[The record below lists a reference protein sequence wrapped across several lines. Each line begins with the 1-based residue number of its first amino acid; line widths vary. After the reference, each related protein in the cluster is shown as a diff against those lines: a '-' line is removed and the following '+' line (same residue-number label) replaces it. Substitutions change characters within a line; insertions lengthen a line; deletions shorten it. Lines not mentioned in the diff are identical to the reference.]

1 MADQEFLASF
11 AVEIDEQGVSRLQQ
25 VLEENRELADRLA
38 SAFSSASQ
46 AMRQFAADLG
56 EALPSLFPLAGH
68 GITTEGLIGTGGLAL
83 GLDLTQ
89 AQADLKAFTE
99 LLKKP
104 VSLSASASS
113 ILSTARTAYN
123 SVRSIFASPVP
134 LNIRVETGSGDNGSP
149 SSSGSGS
156 TPSGSGSTTSRSS
169 PVLKMS
175 AGGRFTRPTSVQVAE
190 DGDAEYIIP
199 VRKED
204 RALPLLRRL
213 LGELSPAA
221 RESLSGSGGMPSFS
235 GGLSAGES
243 AGSVTVY
250 NQHLSAP
257 VNIHVTASG
266 GRAEEIGRSIYD
278 TAERYLLRTLR
289 SSFPL

>member
-1 MADQEFLASF
+1 MVADQEFLASF

-25 VLEENRELADRLA
+25 VLAENRELADRLA

-46 AMRQFAADLG
+46 AMRQFAAELG

-113 ILSTARTAYN
+113 VLSTARTAYN
-123 SVRSIFASPVP
+123 SVRNIFASPVP
-134 LNIRVETGSGDNGSP
+134 LNIRVETGNGDNGSP

-156 TPSGSGSTTSRSS
+156 TPSGSS

-175 AGGRFTRPTSVQVAE
+175 AGGRFTRPTSIQVAE

-204 RALPLLRRL
+204 RALPLLRQL

-243 AGSVTVY
+243 TGSVTVY